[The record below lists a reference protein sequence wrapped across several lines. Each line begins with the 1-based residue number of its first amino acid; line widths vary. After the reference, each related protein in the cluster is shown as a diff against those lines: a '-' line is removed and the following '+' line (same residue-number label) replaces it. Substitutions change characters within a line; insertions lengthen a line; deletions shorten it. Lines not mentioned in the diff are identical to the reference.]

1 MIELLVR
8 LMATS
13 FGPPGEAYGMVSIS
27 VSFVLGLP
35 VSRTQRVSSGVTKS
49 AWTLI
54 KVSVEL
60 LPNGMPLSEVER
72 PPGGV
77 FKARFG
83 YGTSAVVL
91 ETSPKVY
98 ACKALSHLTRV
109 TRT

>member
-1 MIELLVR
+1 MIELFVR
-8 LMATS
+8 LIATS
-13 FGPPGEAYGMVSIS
+13 FGPPGEAYGIVSIS

-35 VSRTQRVSSGVTKS
+35 VSRTHRVSSGVTNK
-49 AWTLI
+49 AWTEMN
-54 KVSVEL
+54 VSVEL

-77 FKARFG
+77 FIAKLG

-98 ACKALSHLTRV
+98 A
-109 TRT
+109 

>member
-1 MIELLVR
+1 MLSVR
-8 LMATS
+8 LIATS

-35 VSRTQRVSSGVTKS
+35 VSRTHRVSSGVTKR
-49 AWTLI
+49 AWTLM
-54 KVSVEL
+54 KLSVEL
-60 LPNGMPLSEVER
+60 LPNGMPLSEVES

-77 FKARFG
+77 FNARFG

-98 ACKALSHLTRV
+98 A
-109 TRT
+109 

>member
-1 MIELLVR
+1 MIELFVR
-8 LMATS
+8 LIATS

-35 VSRTQRVSSGVTKS
+35 VSRTHSVSSGVTKR
-49 AWTLI
+49 AWTLM

-60 LPNGMPLSEVER
+60 LPKGMPLSEVDK

-77 FKARFG
+77 FIARSG
-83 YGTSAVVL
+83 YGTSAVVF

-98 ACKALSHLTRV
+98 A
-109 TRT
+109 